1 MVTKYEIIEGDHWKL
16 VGSYDS
22 LEEADRE
29 CDRLNAEFNRDYF
42 VQRNIDGKIS
52 YRARNGRVVYRTR

>member
-22 LEEADRE
+22 LAAADRE

-42 VQRNIDGKIS
+42 VQKNVDGKIY
-52 YRARNGRVVYRTR
+52 YRMRHGKIVYRK

>member
-1 MVTKYEIIEGDHWKL
+1 MVSMATKYEIIEGDHWKL

-29 CDRLNAEFNRDYF
+29 CDRLNAVCNRDFF
-42 VQRNIDGKIS
+42 VQ
-52 YRARNGRVVYRTR
+52 

>member
-1 MVTKYEIIEGDHWKL
+1 MATKYEIIEGDHWKL

-29 CDRLNAEFNRDYF
+29 CDRLNAVCNRDYF
-42 VQRNIDGKIS
+42 VQKNVDGKIY
-52 YRARNGRVVYRTR
+52 YRARNGQIVYRK

>member
-1 MVTKYEIIEGDHWKL
+1 MTKYEIIEGDHWKL

-22 LEEADRE
+22 LEEADQE

-42 VQRNIDGKIS
+42 IRGIQMAKSPTGP
-52 YRARNGRVVYRTR
+52 ATGA